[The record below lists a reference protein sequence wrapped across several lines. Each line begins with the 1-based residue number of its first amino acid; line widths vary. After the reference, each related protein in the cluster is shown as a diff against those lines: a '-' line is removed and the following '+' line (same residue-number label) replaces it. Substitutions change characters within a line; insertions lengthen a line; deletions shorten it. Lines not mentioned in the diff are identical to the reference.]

1 MVDTDM
7 SLDMLEYDTL
17 WQWLEQSTLGRW
29 LDTVPTLCEERL
41 LAHGDLPRWLAALAA
56 LPEIRADHVDLTA
69 PCLTIGSA
77 SQLND
82 EERQQ
87 LADTL
92 MAFHPWRKGP
102 FCPYGLHLDTEW
114 RSDWKWAR
122 LQSQIDLQDKLIL
135 DVGSGN
141 GYYGWRMLGAGARRV
156 IGIDPTIS
164 YVMQFAA
171 MQRLIGPQPM
181 QVLPITLEAL
191 PPGRGEFDTVFSM
204 GVIYHRKDHM
214 EHLQQLRE
222 YLRPGGEL
230 ILEGL
235 VIPPG
240 HGEAIYPASE
250 GNRRYAKMK
259 NVHTVPTTETLGR
272 WLEAAGFAGVEL
284 IDLSPTTVEE
294 QRRTPWM
301 HFESLTDY
309 LDPHDPKKTA
319 EGYPAPLRAMFRA
332 IKERG

>member
-1 MVDTDM
+1 MN
-7 SLDMLEYDTL
+7 LDELGYDAL
-17 WQWLEQSTLGRW
+17 WQWLEQSPLAYW
-29 LDTVPTLCEERL
+29 LETVPSLCEQRL
-41 LAHGDLPRWLAALAA
+41 LGHGDTPRWLAALDA
-56 LPEIRADHVDLTA
+56 LPELTPDTLDLAA
-69 PCLTIGSA
+69 PCLAIGSA
-77 SQLND
+77 TQLD
-82 EERQQ
+82 HAQREQ
-87 LADTL
+87 LAETL

-122 LQSQIDLQDKLIL
+122 LQSQIDLQDRLVL

-156 IGIDPTIS
+156 VGIDPTVS

-171 MQRLIGPQPM
+171 MQKLIGPQPM
-181 QVLPITLEAL
+181 HVLPTTLEAL
-191 PPGRGEFDTVFSM
+191 PRGQGEFDTVFSM

-214 EHLQQLRE
+214 EHLQQLCD

-240 HGEAIYPASE
+240 HGEAIHPASQ

-259 NVHTVPTTETLGR
+259 NVHTVPSVETMAN
-272 WLEAAGFAGVEL
+272 WLDKAGLVGIEL
-284 IDLSPTTVEE
+284 IDLSATTVQE

-301 HFESLTDY
+301 HFESLSDY
-309 LDPHDPKKTA
+309 LDPHDPGQTI
-319 EGYPAPLRAMFRA
+319 EGYPAPLRAMYRA
-332 IKERG
+332 AKRIQPGA